1 MNMANVAKLLEKKG
15 KELISVSSD
24 TVIRDAIAKMAEKSA
39 GTALV
44 MDGNKL
50 IGIFSERD
58 FIRKVYLKDKCGKG
72 TKVSE
77 IMSTKLTTVK
87 TDTTLEYCMEL
98 MTDKRIRHLPVVED
112 DRVVG
117 VISIGDIV
125 KFMIQEKEFVIK
137 NLQSYISGPGM

>member
-1 MNMANVAKLLEKKG
+1 MANVGKLLEKKS
-15 KELISVSSD
+15 KELISVSPD
-24 TVIRDAIAKMAEKSA
+24 TGIRDAIAKMAEKSA

-50 IGIFSERD
+50 VGIFSERD
-58 FIRKVYLKDKCGKG
+58 FIRKVYLKDKCGKQ

-77 IMSTKLTTVK
+77 IMSTSLTTVAA
-87 TDTTLEYCMEL
+87 DTTLESCMEM
-98 MTDKRIRHLPVVED
+98 MTEKRIRHLPVMEN
-112 DRVVG
+112 DRVVA

-125 KFMIQEKEFVIK
+125 KFMVQEKEFVIK

>member
-1 MNMANVAKLLEKKG
+1 MANVGKLLETKG
-15 KELISVSSD
+15 KEIISVSPD
-24 TVIRDAIAKMAEKSA
+24 TVIRDAICKMAEKSA

-50 IGIFSERD
+50 VGIFSERD
-58 FIRKVYLKDKCGKG
+58 IIRKVYLKDKCGKA

-77 IMSTKLTTVK
+77 IMSTGLTTVK
-87 TDTTLEYCMEL
+87 PDTTLESCMEM
-98 MTDKRIRHLPVVED
+98 MTEKRIRHLPVLSGD
-112 DRVVG
+112 QVVG

-125 KFMIQEKEFVIK
+125 KFMVQEKEFVIK

>member
-1 MNMANVAKLLEKKG
+1 MANVGKLLETKG
-15 KELISVSSD
+15 KEIISVSPD
-24 TVIRDAIAKMAEKSA
+24 TVIRDAICKMAEKSA

-50 IGIFSERD
+50 VGIFSERD
-58 FIRKVYLKDKCGKG
+58 IIRKVYLKDKCGKA

-77 IMSTKLTTVK
+77 IMSTGLTTVK
-87 TDTTLEYCMEL
+87 PDTTLESCMEM
-98 MTDKRIRHLPVVED
+98 MTEKRIRHLPVLNGD
-112 DRVVG
+112 QVVG

-125 KFMIQEKEFVIK
+125 KFMVQEKEFVIK